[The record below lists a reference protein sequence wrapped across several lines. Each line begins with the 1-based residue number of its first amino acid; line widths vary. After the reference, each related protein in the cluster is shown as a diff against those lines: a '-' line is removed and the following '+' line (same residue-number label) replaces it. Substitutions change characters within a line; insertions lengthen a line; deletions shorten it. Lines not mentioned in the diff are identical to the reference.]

1 MYNSFKPPVDD
12 IRLCAARMQDNAR
25 APQLAASVNSNMPPH
40 YIIQRFLQ
48 HPEWAETFFL
58 HTHRP

>member
-12 IRLCAARMQDNAR
+12 IRPGAARMQDNAR
-25 APQLAASVNSNMPPH
+25 APKLAASVNSNMPPR

-48 HPEWAETFFL
+48 HPEWAETFLL